1 MTLIDAA
8 GNLHEPAPMARVV
21 SLVPSLTEL
30 MFDLGLGTHVVGRT
44 HFCVHPADKLTAVPS
59 LGGTKKIKM
68 DRLAEVS
75 ATHVLL
81 NIDENPKEM
90 ADEISAAGINVVVT
104 HPNAPEDN
112 PGLYR
117 LIGGLFGAGPEADLM
132 SNKFNE
138 ALADLKSSA
147 AVRPA
152 RRVLYLIWKDP
163 WMTIS
168 RDTYISRMLGLL
180 NWQTVANDPH
190 NRYPEIDLDRVLEET
205 DLVLLPS
212 EPFEFCQD
220 DLKAFQSAQPTV
232 EARLIDGEMTSWYGS
247 RAIEGLRYLKRYV
260 DE

>member
-1 MTLIDAA
+1 
-8 GNLHEPAPMARVV
+8 MARVV

-44 HFCVHPADKLTAVPS
+44 HYCVHPADKLTAVPS

-68 DRLAEVS
+68 DRLEEVS

-90 ADEISAAGINVVVT
+90 ADEISAAGIKVVVT

-112 PGLYR
+112 PELYR
-117 LIGGLFGAGPEADLM
+117 LIGGLFGAGAEAEVM
-132 SNKFNE
+132 AEKFRN
-138 ALADLKSSA
+138 ALADLKSTTDEL
-147 AVRPA
+147 PIH
-152 RRVLYLIWKDP
+152 RVLYLIWKDP

-168 RDTYISRMLGLL
+168 RDTYISRTLALL
-180 NWQTVANDPH
+180 NWQTVGDDPET
-190 NRYPEIDLDRVLEET
+190 RYPEVDLDKILKDT

-212 EPFEFCQD
+212 EPFEFGDD
-220 DLKAFQSAQPTV
+220 DLKAIRSAHPAIDV
-232 EARLIDGEMTSWYGS
+232 RLIDGEMTSWYGS
-247 RAIEGLRYLKRYV
+247 RAIEGLHYLKRFV